1 MVLIVQYRLKDEK
14 KMTGFKRT
22 GYRAVALG
30 IGDNWQERHHPS
42 VPRPELK
49 SLIHEHWGVVV
60 KEPHYTVQD
69 EYDNNPLCYAS
80 LHFFVNATSATPII
94 APYQEFGQKLHEV

>member
-1 MVLIVQYRLKDEK
+1 
-14 KMTGFKRT
+14 MTGFKRT

-30 IGDNWQERHHPS
+30 IGDNRQERHHPS

-49 SLIHEHWGVVV
+49 SSIHEHWGVVV
-60 KEPHYTVQD
+60 KEPHYTVQE

-80 LHFFVNATSATPII
+80 LHFFVYATSATLF
-94 APYQEFGQKLHEV
+94 AKCYYHAFLHEKKSNVGD